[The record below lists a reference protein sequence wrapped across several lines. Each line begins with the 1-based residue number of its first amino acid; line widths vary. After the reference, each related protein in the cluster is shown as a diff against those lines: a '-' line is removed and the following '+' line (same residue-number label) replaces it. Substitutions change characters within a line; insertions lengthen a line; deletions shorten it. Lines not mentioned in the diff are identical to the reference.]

1 MGSSMCIDGAQM
13 DLRGGERIRRAV
25 RADVNR
31 ERTFKSRAESAVIS
45 EQKAEHLENKIALSI
60 SKPAPAKRSSTHE
73 AEESGSVVK
82 PVQSQTTTTPF
93 STLKIHELTKRAI
106 AEVLQYEHMSLVQ
119 KESIPYALDGDD
131 LIVKAKT
138 GTGKTL
144 AFLIP
149 AIELALREPRQH
161 GAVSVLVISPARE
174 LATQIDDEC
183 RRLVSLFAGDRQIRT
198 QCVVGGASVSRDRR
212 GLAHP
217 PDVLVATPGRLLDH
231 LDSLPRLL
239 AGVRCLVLDE
249 ADQLLDMG
257 FRPAILRIL
266 ACLPPPAA
274 RQALLFSATLPADV
288 AAIADLAL
296 RPAPR
301 RRLIDTVGAEEATH
315 LHVPQEAVV
324 CRPEAQV
331 VELARLV
338 EDAAAAPAHKVVVF
352 FATARQTQLFA
363 EVFAAMGRPVLEIHS
378 RRSQAQR
385 TRVSDQFRAGAG
397 LVMFSSDVSARGM
410 DYPDVTAVI
419 QVRDRRDRSRS
430 RRRAPP
436 QPRRPRAAPASPLRR
451 GRARL

>member
-1 MGSSMCIDGAQM
+1 
-13 DLRGGERIRRAV
+13 
-25 RADVNR
+25 
-31 ERTFKSRAESAVIS
+31 
-45 EQKAEHLENKIALSI
+45 
-60 SKPAPAKRSSTHE
+60 
-73 AEESGSVVK
+73 
-82 PVQSQTTTTPF
+82 
-93 STLKIHELTKRAI
+93 
-106 AEVLQYEHMSLVQ
+106 MSLVQ
-119 KESIPYALDGDD
+119 QESIPAALAGDD

-149 AIELALREPRQH
+149 AIELALRPPQSR
-161 GAVSVLVISPARE
+161 GVSVLVVSPARE
-174 LATQIDDEC
+174 LAQQIDEEC
-183 RRLVSLFAGDRQIRT
+183 RRLVSLHSAPELRT
-198 QCVVGGASVSRDRR
+198 LCVVGGASAARDRR
-212 GLAHP
+212 GLANA

-231 LDSLPRLL
+231 LDSQPRLL

-274 RQALLFSATLPADV
+274 RQTLLFSATLPGDV

-301 RRLIDTVGAEEATH
+301 RRLVDTVGEEEATH

-331 VELARLV
+331 VELVRLV
-338 EDAAAAPAHKVVVF
+338 DEAAAEGGHKVVVF

-363 EVFAAMGRPVLEIHS
+363 EAFAALGRPVLEMHS

-385 TRVSDQFRAGAG
+385 GRVSEEFRAGSG
-397 LVMFSSDVSARGM
+397 VVMFSSDVSARGM

-419 QVRDRRDRSRS
+419 QKRGDVPPPPSPS
-430 RRRAPP
+430 RRSVT
-436 QPRRPRAAPASPLRR
+436 SPVATPLK
-451 GRARL
+451 L